1 MNYFLGEIP
10 TEVVK
15 NEDLITVTYCQ
26 GDYSGSCLYRE
37 TVIQGETKRF
47 KRRIHILVEVNM
59 GDIIEWLYKEKKIT
73 GSDDLPVIHREIMEH
88 SRMVMEKFIT

>member
-26 GDYSGSCLYRE
+26 DGYSGSCLYRE
-37 TVIQGETKRF
+37 TTIRGTTKRF
-47 KRRIHILVEVNM
+47 KQRIHLLVEVNM
-59 GDIIEWLYKEKKIT
+59 GDIIEYLYKTKKIT
-73 GSDDLPVIHREIMEH
+73 GSNDLPVIHKEIMEH